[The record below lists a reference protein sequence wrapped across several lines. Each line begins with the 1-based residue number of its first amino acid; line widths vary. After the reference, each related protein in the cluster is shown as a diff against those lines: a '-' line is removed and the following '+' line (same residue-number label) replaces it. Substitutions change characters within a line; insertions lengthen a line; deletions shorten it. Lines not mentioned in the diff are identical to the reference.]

1 MNKHQGIPRIR
12 SPGWRKDVWQAGKG
26 MESWAVARGRFLEF
40 ARLRVL
46 GHETTDLQRWL
57 ADQFW
62 GQAVDWTAH
71 TSRSGKMGSTNQSLN
86 VQKDLPFQIWAVEY
100 HWISEYWIIPTKPA
114 SHDCHKTA
122 NDSMTLNLRQLCW
135 HNNLACPPLTSH
147 STQHLRE
154 HTPWNSHNF

>member
-1 MNKHQGIPRIR
+1 MLAFWYKYIHEQTPRNT
-12 SPGWRKDVWQAGKG
+12 KDKITWLTEMK
-26 MESWAVARGRFLEF
+26 SWALARGRFLEF

-57 ADQFW
+57 A
-62 GQAVDWTAH
+62 A
-71 TSRSGKMGSTNQSLN
+71 SRSGKMGSTNQSLN

-100 HWISEYWIIPTKPA
+100 HWNSEYWIISTKPA
-114 SHDCHKTA
+114 SHACHKTA

-147 STQHLRE
+147 SIQHLDMRE
-154 HTPWNSHNF
+154 HTPWSSHNF